1 MLLYNNQYFNN
12 HFSIY
17 INLVHWTWSSIL
29 YLQYIHITCT
39 SYISCVYKSIYIN
52 GCKFFFYFAQ
62 KKPIFSILHTHF
74 YKTPTSVYLFYT
86 FFYLNNIIL
95 TFLLLF
101 TTTLTP
107 PTLTHTLAHIWSL
120 SLSFSFSL
128 SSFFLF
134 LLLLSSSPFF
144 LLQHLRLS
152 SSFAKERKLFVGKLF
167 SACSSCSFA
176 ILVWL
181 FIWVWWFFF

>member
-1 MLLYNNQYFNN
+1 MQIFLLF
-12 HFSIY
+12 
-17 INLVHWTWSSIL
+17 
-29 YLQYIHITCT
+29 CT
-39 SYISCVYKSIYIN
+39 
-52 GCKFFFYFAQ
+52 
-62 KKPIFSILHTHF
+62 KKHIFSILHTYF
-74 YKTPTSVYLFYT
+74 YKTPTSVCLFYT

-95 TFLLLF
+95 TFFYYLQL
-101 TTTLTP
+101 LTP

-144 LLQHLRLS
+144 LLQRLHLS

-167 SACSSCSFA
+167 SAFSSCSFA
-176 ILVWL
+176 ISVWL
-181 FIWVWWFFF
+181 FIWVLFILWNYSCHLYISILGFIYINIYIYMYIFFFWEGMV